1 MSDGSHGQ
9 LVGFLLLIAGLPA
22 YEATCVVVGTDAPVH
37 TTLEGH
43 AAWSIEFGG
52 GVKHGYLDD
61 SRLVNLCKALGPS
74 ILRVGGSSQDEV
86 TYDFGVKPQEG
97 TFGPSDI
104 DKVFRFANATGW
116 LIVWGLSYMRRP
128 ESATSVPG
136 PVNLAQLAQVLQ
148 YHLEHDRP
156 FGYELGNEPDPHC
169 PDPSNPKCSVSV
181 KEHVQDDLMLS
192 QLLQYTYALAG
203 VGSDHRPLVIGPDA
217 AHCCNYLENFTA
229 AAAAAKWEPDVLTW
243 HHYYFDNQSPVS
255 KFVDPRTLDS
265 LQSLANLTVA
275 MRDKYT
281 PRSMLWVGESASAWG
296 GGVPNASDR
305 FAAIFTDLDQVATLS
320 RLGYTGVVRQGLF
333 GSGGYS
339 VISAAE
345 GLTPNPSYW
354 AYLAYKR
361 FMGARVLEAGELGGY
376 VRSYAHCHPTLAGA
390 ITVMIL
396 NVSPK
401 PSTVTVLLSSV
412 SFEAGPP
419 NSWTEYHLTMPPA
432 AGMNLTTTDIAVNGK
447 VMKAHE
453 DGTVPAFLPKQGGG
467 SGGVTLKPYSA
478 AFLVFEKA
486 QAPACSG
493 VETVLI

>member
-1 MSDGSHGQ
+1 MLHDRHGSG
-9 LVGFLLLIAGLPA
+9 
-22 YEATCVVVGTDAPVH
+22 
-37 TTLEGH
+37 
-43 AAWSIEFGG
+43 
-52 GVKHGYLDD
+52 K
-61 SRLVNLCKALGPS
+61 
-74 ILRVGGSSQDEV
+74 IL
-86 TYDFGVKPQEG
+86 TK
-97 TFGPSDI
+97 
-104 DKVFRFANATGW
+104 N
-116 LIVWGLSYMRRP
+116 P
-128 ESATSVPG
+128 E
-136 PVNLAQLAQVLQ
+136 VLQ

-181 KEHVQDDLMLS
+181 KEHVHDDLMLS
-192 QLLQYTYALAG
+192 QLLQYTYASAG
-203 VGSDHRPLVIGPDA
+203 VGSDHLPLVIGPDA
-217 AHCCNYLENFTA
+217 AHCCDYLENFTA
-229 AAAAAKWEPDVLTW
+229 AAAAARWEPDVLTW

-265 LQSLANLTVA
+265 LQSLANLIVA

-296 GGVPNASDR
+296 GGVPHASDR

-339 VISAAE
+339 VISAADE

-361 FMGARVLEAGELGGY
+361 FMGVRVLDAGELGGY

-390 ITVMIL
+390 LTLMVL

-401 PSTVTVLLSSV
+401 PSTVKVLLSSM
-412 SFEAGPP
+412 
-419 NSWTEYHLTMPPA
+419 SWAAAPLKSWAEYHLTMPPS
-432 AGMNLTTTDIAVNGK
+432 AGVNLTTTDIAVNGK

-453 DGTVPAFLPKQGGG
+453 DGTVPAFVPKEGGG
-467 SGGVTLKPYSA
+467 TSVTLMPYSA
-478 AFLVFEKA
+478 AFLVFENA
-486 QAPACSG
+486 QAPACIG
-493 VETVLI
+493 ADPVLETIHKGSPDARVMLL